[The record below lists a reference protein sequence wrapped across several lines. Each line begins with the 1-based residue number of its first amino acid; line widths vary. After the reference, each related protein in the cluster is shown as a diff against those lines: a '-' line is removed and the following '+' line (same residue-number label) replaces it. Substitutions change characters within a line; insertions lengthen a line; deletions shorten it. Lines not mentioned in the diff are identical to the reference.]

1 LQGLKRML
9 KPWDGPPH
17 GAISAKAAATMLSKS
32 HIRFEALCGS
42 SLEAMELGSRE
53 ADEETA

>member
-1 LQGLKRML
+1 ML

-17 GAISAKAAATMLSKS
+17 GAISAKAVATMLSKS